1 MHYLSYVYYENWQ
14 ADPEIQMESQGSPN
28 SQNSLVL
35 KKAEKNENKVGGFTY
50 PDFKNY
56 YKATV
61 LAQK

>member
-1 MHYLSYVYYENWQ
+1 
-14 ADPEIQMESQGSPN
+14 MESQGSPN

-35 KKAEKNENKVGGFTY
+35 KKAEKNENKAGGFTY